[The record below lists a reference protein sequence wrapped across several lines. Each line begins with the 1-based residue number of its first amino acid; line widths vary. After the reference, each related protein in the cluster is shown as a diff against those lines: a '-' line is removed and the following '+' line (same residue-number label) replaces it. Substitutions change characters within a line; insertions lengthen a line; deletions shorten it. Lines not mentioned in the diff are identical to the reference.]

1 MRTNGPGFWAF
12 TVRLAHNVL
21 RSDTVY
27 FMLVTTLM
35 MPEHF
40 TFMLAAEPTASPGG
54 SLSISPPV
62 LFFILGVVASLV
74 RSNLRMPKALTKS
87 LSLYLMWAIG
97 FKGGVELTRE
107 GLPVGGVMAIA
118 LAVALAIV
126 VPLYS
131 FPILRRLADR
141 WNAAALTGVYGSVSV
156 VTFLTACA
164 VLQERGLAFG
174 GHMVAA
180 MTLMEFP
187 AIVIALILLRISDK
201 NGPGAAAE
209 SVERD
214 AAARGGHTPRARPEG
229 WAALMHEAVLN
240 GPVLLLLGSLTIG
253 ALTGERGYAAF
264 KPLCTDVFPGVL
276 AFFLLD
282 MGLLAAARMR
292 DILSIP
298 RSLVLFAVV
307 GPLVNAALALAAARA
322 LGVSQGDAVL
332 LAVLAASASYIAAPA
347 ALRLAIPQAKP
358 SVYISLALGVTFP
371 FNIAVGIPLYL
382 AAAKWLW

>member
-1 MRTNGPGFWAF
+1 MPAGGAVLWAS
-12 TVRLAHNVL
+12 TVRRAQIAL
-21 RSDTVY
+21 RSDTVQL
-27 FMLVTTLM
+27 MLVTTLI
-35 MPEHF
+35 MPEHLIF
-40 TFMLAAEPTASPGG
+40 VLAAEQGAAPKGF
-54 SLSISPPV
+54 LSISPPV

-107 GLPVGGVMAIA
+107 GLSVGGVMAIV
-118 LAVALAIV
+118 LAFALAIA

-131 FPILRRLADR
+131 FPILRSLVDR

-156 VTFLTACA
+156 VTFLTASA
-164 VLQERGLAFG
+164 VLQERGVAFG

-187 AIVIALILLRISDK
+187 AIVIALILLRMTEK
-201 NGPGAAAE
+201 NAAQAAGESAEGNVGASGVRA
-209 SVERD
+209 V
-214 AAARGGHTPRARPEG
+214 RARPAG
-229 WAALMHEAVLN
+229 WAALMHEALLN

-292 DILSIP
+292 DVLSIP
-298 RSLVLFAVV
+298 RSLVVFAVV
-307 GPLVNAALALAAARA
+307 APLFNAALALAAARV
-322 LGVSQGDAVL
+322 LGVMQGDAVL

-358 SVYISLALGVTFP
+358 SLYISLSLGVTFP
-371 FNIAVGIPLYL
+371 FNIAAGIPLYL